1 MKVIRASQLEDQQTR
16 ARNEQVRIIP
26 VPECLNADRPPK
38 RLQREMDIWIRLNHA
53 NVLPFYGT
61 CADVVPGRV
70 ALVSPWMENDS
81 LPSYISRFPTA
92 SKSSLVS
99 SISHTKLSGLC
110 PTLKAEDI
118 MSGLKYLHNYNVI
131 HGDIK
136 GVSRIHRRLSISLT
150 LHVSFRRTTCWSQA
164 MDGLFLRTLEDP
176 SS

>member
-1 MKVIRASQLEDQQTR
+1 MKVIRATQLEDQQTR
-16 ARNEQVRIIP
+16 ARNEQVRTTPIQ
-26 VPECLNADRPPK
+26 ECLNADSPPK
-38 RLQREMDIWIRLNHA
+38 RLQREMDIWIRLNHP

-61 CADVVPGRV
+61 CADVIPGRV

-81 LPSYISRFPTA
+81 LPSYISRSRTA

-118 MSGLKYLHNYNVI
+118 MSGLKYLHSYNVI

-136 GVSRIHRRLSISLT
+136 GVSHIHSRLSISLT
-150 LHVSFRRTTCWSQA
+150 LYVSFRRTTCWSQA
-164 MDGLFLRTLEDP
+164 VDELFLRTSEDP
-176 SS
+176 LS